1 MKKYNVL
8 LVEDDK
14 VIAEIISG
22 IVSDVGN
29 YKVIKVYDAEN
40 ALKVLKTTS
49 VDVVLMDIFLGGVKD
64 GIDVMNEI
72 NKFSKVPFIY
82 ITGNHDQATIAKAK
96 KSNPVGFII
105 KPFKEVDVKVALD
118 LVLHKSKDR
127 RKTKVV
133 VDPVL
138 VAKLTKREK
147 QILGHVL
154 AGKSNKF
161 IGSKYDVSDKTISTH
176 RTNLMRKLKARNV
189 TELIGIVAKY
199 KKSN

>member
-82 ITGNHDQATIAKAK
+82 IL
-96 KSNPVGFII
+96 S
-105 KPFKEVDVKVALD
+105 
-118 LVLHKSKDR
+118 
-127 RKTKVV
+127 
-133 VDPVL
+133 
-138 VAKLTKREK
+138 
-147 QILGHVL
+147 
-154 AGKSNKF
+154 
-161 IGSKYDVSDKTISTH
+161 
-176 RTNLMRKLKARNV
+176 
-189 TELIGIVAKY
+189 LIHI
-199 KKSN
+199 